1 MSKAKRPNRI
11 YGRQKD
17 KQIQTIKERQEEKR
31 QQYIDKMK
39 KEGTY
44 EGRSIFDFVSENKN
58 ISYSVLTIIAVLA
71 FVVGPAYYAAIQGGP
86 NGGPVAGA
94 DIRLAEWENGEITRG
109 EANRMQEE
117 SQRLQFFFSA
127 LVQNTVKYKT
137 KDSLQNDFNAYQD
150 QLLKATL
157 SADPWQI
164 SSAPSDP
171 VTVKFLSSIADK
183 FGMGITKEEIVDHI
197 DKQLYEFNST
207 NQISEAKEQA
217 FGKPI
222 TKDEIAEKLVPYV
235 AARKMQRL
243 ADSGIPMTP
252 NISDRAVTHQMLTKK
267 HQFEILELPLN
278 PEDAGTP
285 TEADL
290 EDQLANM
297 REIFLDETGLNPLTG
312 FQFNNQTYYGFGV
325 RTPRKFGYQYVAFNE
340 DAYDRLAQVR
350 LEENVTEAELL
361 NYYETNIEQYVK
373 PDDVFDD
380 LEKEATEGSE
390 EANSE
395 DAGSEAADT
404 EDSDDANSSTPEDD
418 AAPESNEEKGDE
430 AAEQMDD
437 CLNFFQDESDTPQE
451 ETTEQDSDT
460 AAEEDTEST
469 DDNSTENVGDAE
481 DSPTP
486 AEESQDDTQAVEDL
500 TGLDTPIP
508 LEPNIVPEPPKTYK
522 PYKEVKDDVRE
533 AYIRTSKFEEKK
545 KLLEAHKAKLTQA
558 MNAFA
563 DGDSGD
569 EQARSVRIAAALDQG
584 NLDDAKKIRQEAAD
598 ELARIVAEI
607 SADAAGVLTEVPET
621 TDEEEAGKAV
631 QIVLAVTGNTDH
643 TPTYNNPDNESAS
656 VISAAYGQAISGRNP
671 DAEDFG
677 LPWDDSTPSWGKLVR
692 IAYQAHGDPGS
703 TPESNLFLDSDFLIP
718 HETEVYQSH
727 SYVFWQVEQTNET
740 PFDAGLEN
748 EELRANVVHSWQKM
762 NALTKL
768 QEKARSLAESIPS
781 GDATVSLGKVL
792 SAEDIGESPSIYTT
806 FPTSTFR
813 LSQFNF
819 QGGGIELGTLQKF
832 EVVTSMVDAP
842 KPDTPEEG
850 GSQADNDD
858 SETEATDESATEESS
873 GEGADE
879 EVSETPEQIEK
890 KELQPTDT
898 ISDISDNSKMVMF
911 QQMEL
916 NSTMSFTSTTG
927 RVVYIVRKID
937 YQESSE
943 GPTLPPDFFAP
954 TGFDSLLQY
963 LADGRV
969 PGRPGMGSFTIG
981 PTATATDNL
990 YRSPQG
996 GGTVTQLSRSF
1007 IALLQDE
1014 YDYQAF
1020 ESDGQ

>member
-17 KQIQTIKERQEEKR
+17 KQIQTIKDRQQEKR
-31 QQYIDKMK
+31 QKNIEKMK
-39 KEGTY
+39 DEGKY

-94 DIRLAEWENGEITRG
+94 NEILATWKNDGEITRG

-117 SQRLQFFFSA
+117 GQRLQFFFSA
-127 LVQNTVKYKT
+127 LVQNAVAHKT
-137 KDSLQNDFNAYQD
+137 NDFLQTDISVYQE
-150 QLLKATL
+150 QRLSETL
-157 SADPWQI
+157 IADPWQI

-171 VTVKFLSSIADK
+171 ITVKFLSSIADD
-183 FGMGITKEEIVDHI
+183 FGMGITKEEIIVHI
-197 DKQLYEFNST
+197 EEKLYPYNST
-207 NQISEAKEQA
+207 KQITKAKDDA
-217 FGKPI
+217 FGEQI
-222 TKDEIAEKLVPYV
+222 AKDEIAEKLVPYV
-235 AARKMQRL
+235 AARKMQRF

-252 NISDRAVTHQMLTKK
+252 NISDRAVTHQMLTEK
-267 HQFEILELPLN
+267 HQFEILELPLK

-312 FQFNNQTYYGFGV
+312 FQFNNQTYYTLGV

-340 DAYDRLAQVR
+340 DAYDRLAQVQ

-380 LEKEATEGSE
+380 LEKEATQGSE

-395 DAGSEAADT
+395 GADSETGDT
-404 EDSDDANSSTPEDD
+404 DDSDDANSSTPEED
-418 AAPESNEEKGDE
+418 ATPESNEENGDE
-430 AAEQMDD
+430 AAEQIDD

-451 ETTEQDSDT
+451 EATEQDSDT
-460 AAEEDTEST
+460 VTVEDNDST
-469 DDNSTENVGDAE
+469 DDNSTENVGAPE
-481 DSPTP
+481 EIPTP
-486 AEESQDDTQAVEDL
+486 DEESPEDTQEVEDL

-522 PYKEVKDDVRE
+522 PYEEVKDDVLD

-563 DGDSGD
+563 DGDSGN

-584 NLDDAKKIRQEAAD
+584 NLEDAKKIRQEAAK
-598 ELARIVAEI
+598 ELARVVAEI
-607 SADAAGVLTEVPET
+607 NADAEGVLTDVPET
-621 TDEEEAGKAV
+621 TDSEGDAGKAA

-643 TPTYNNPDNESAS
+643 TPTYNNPDNKSVS

-677 LPWDDSTPSWGKLVR
+677 LPWDDSTPSWGKFVR
-692 IAYQAHGDPGS
+692 IAYQAHGGPGS
-703 TPESNLFLDSDFLIP
+703 TPDSNLFLDSDFLIP
-718 HETEVYQSH
+718 HETDAYQNH

-748 EELRANVVHSWQKM
+748 EELRANVVYSWQKL
-762 NALTKL
+762 NALKSL
-768 QEKARSLAESIPS
+768 QEKAQRLAESIPS
-781 GDATVSLGKVL
+781 GDATVSLKEAL
-792 SAEDIGESPSIYTT
+792 SAEEIGESPTIYTT

-832 EVVTSMVDAP
+832 EVATSMVDAP
-842 KPDTPEEG
+842 LPDTSEEG
-850 GSQADNDD
+850 ESQADNDG
-858 SETEATDESATEESS
+858 SAAEATAESATEE
-873 GEGADE
+873 GTDEGA
-879 EVSETPEQIEK
+879 SETPEQIEK

-898 ISDISDNSKMVMF
+898 ISDISDSSKMVMF
-911 QQMEL
+911 QQMEV

-927 RVVYIVRKID
+927 RVVYIVRKIE
-937 YQESSE
+937 YNPSSE
-943 GPTLPPDFFAP
+943 DPTLPPDFFAP

-1020 ESDGQ
+1020 EPGGQ